1 MLPLHWACMA
11 GQTGVV
17 KLLLKNLV
25 NEIADQEDESI
36 MIEDDAYGRTPPILA
51 ASSGNLDCLQVIT
64 KIENHFLIIH
74 AVTKGQ
80 LIFYLQGFNQ
90 LLHQL
95 IQFHYQ
101 RVFDLNDQM
110 SCDFCRHWGYFLT
123 LRPEIIPIRLPCIML
138 PKMDTLRL
146 LSTWCLMLMFM

>member
-1 MLPLHWACMA
+1 MLPLHWACVA
-11 GQTGVV
+11 GQTTVV
-17 KLLLKNLV
+17 KVLLKNLV

-80 LIFYLQGFNQ
+80 LIFYVQGFNQ
-90 LLHQL
+90 
-95 IQFHYQ
+95 
-101 RVFDLNDQM
+101 
-110 SCDFCRHWGYFLT
+110 FC
-123 LRPEIIPIRLPCIML
+123 CIN
-138 PKMDTLRL
+138 
-146 LSTWCLMLMFM
+146 